1 MPVLAVISP
10 HPDDIELGCG
20 GYIAKRIAQGWAV
33 HCLVLATGDVYFRHV
48 KRVVTE
54 EERRQECL
62 NGLAVLGV
70 DPKDVLFPL
79 SQMDTKL
86 DTMPRAKLVSV
97 IEAWL
102 RTVQPEEVLFPLSSS
117 HQDHEAVYKASV
129 SACRPSALGPEVKL
143 VAAYEYTGSSW
154 GEGGGCDSGT
164 GGLYVDVGKDM
175 PLKIKALKQ
184 HKSQIRD
191 GHCWSTEAMQSLARL
206 RGMEA
211 GVEFAE
217 KFHVM
222 REWR

>member
-1 MPVLAVISP
+1 MPTLAVISP

-20 GYIAKRIAQGWAV
+20 GYIAKRIAEGWSV
-33 HCLVLATGDVYFRHV
+33 RCLVLATGDVFFRHL

-54 EERRQECL
+54 EERRQESL

-70 DPKDVLFPL
+70 PPENVSFPL
-79 SQMDTKL
+79 SGWDTRL
-86 DTMPRAKLVSV
+86 DAMPRRDL
-97 IEAWL
+97 IEQMEVWL
-102 RTVQPEEVLFPLSSS
+102 RAGNPTEVLFPLSSS
-117 HQDHEAVYKASV
+117 HQDHEAVYKAAV
-129 SACRPSALGPEVKL
+129 SACRPSALGPSVKL
-143 VAAYEYTGSSW
+143 IAAYEYTGSSW

-164 GGLYVDVGKDM
+164 GGLYVDIGSVIH
-175 PLKIKALKQ
+175 LKTAALKQ